1 MLGTSRLKT
10 DQHRRFQVRP
20 RMRVPPW
27 MLSSTYQVYLIEEIR
42 RNGKIDEDGLY
53 LLALRDITNGENS
66 AVFADVSDLI
76 EKVVSGKLRK
86 DRRDA
91 AVRTLIGLHRL
102 NHNEDTYLNILEF
115 NRRFLNERGLFALL
129 TVLVLDAIKLDAV
142 RIDTFRGEEAI
153 TAAYGERQT
162 RRHKRLGKEL
172 QKRLKQF
179 ASLDEPA
186 VNEAAERY
194 VEYRFLDHGSLP
206 DYKRRIELEGD
217 SPSDRYLRGWFKKF
231 DKVLGYPSPTLGR
244 PRSRGGRL

>member
-1 MLGTSRLKT
+1 
-10 DQHRRFQVRP
+10 
-20 RMRVPPW
+20 MRVPPW
-27 MLSSTYQVYLIEEIR
+27 MLSSTYQIYLIEAIRCNREID
-42 RNGKIDEDGLY
+42 KEGLY
-53 LLALRDITNGENS
+53 LRALRDITSGDNS
-66 AVFADVSDLI
+66 AVFADVADLI
-76 EKVVSGKLRK
+76 ENVVSGKLRK
-86 DRRDA
+86 KRPDA
-91 AVRTLIGLHRL
+91 AVRTLVGLHRL
-102 NHNEDTYLNILEF
+102 NHNEDAYLNILEF
-115 NRRFLNERGLFALL
+115 NRRFLNDKGSFALL
-129 TVLVLDAIKLDAV
+129 TVLVLDVMNLDLV

-162 RRHKRLGKEL
+162 RRHKMLGKEL

-179 ASLDEPA
+179 ASLDEPG

-194 VEYRFLDHGSLP
+194 VEYRFLDLGSLP